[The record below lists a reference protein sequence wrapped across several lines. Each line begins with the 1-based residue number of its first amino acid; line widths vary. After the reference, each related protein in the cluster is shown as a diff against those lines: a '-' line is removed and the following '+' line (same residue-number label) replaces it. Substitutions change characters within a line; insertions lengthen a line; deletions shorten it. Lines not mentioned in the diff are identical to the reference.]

1 MTAAV
6 LAAALV
12 VLAAGIGVLW
22 NLDRRER
29 EMERQRAAWRA
40 RSLRAHQGRC
50 PWSGRAGVPL
60 DGVEWVVACPRC
72 AEVFVSF
79 SDVDLTLPDHAD
91 DRSR

>member
-22 NLDRRER
+22 GMDRRER

-50 PWSGRAGVPL
+50 PWSGKPGVAL

-79 SDVDLTLPDHAD
+79 SDVDLTLPEHTD